1 MSTKKENG
9 SQAGKKAKRVPLS
22 EKNYDADPSYWGM
35 PLWERACMRVLY
47 AFMAFICVSSFFDV
61 ATGAPMWM
69 QIAMGACVALAVL
82 LFRMAYPKGFG
93 SIWEWVMEGMAEA
106 AEDMESKGKTPKMS
120 SSEIKKALAEQ
131 REFDRA
137 MKSRDSSHRNKKQ

>member
-1 MSTKKENG
+1 MSTKKGNDSRTE
-9 SQAGKKAKRVPLS
+9 QTAKRVPLS
-22 EKNYDADPSYWGM
+22 EKNYDTDPSYWGM
-35 PLWERACMRVLY
+35 PLWERVCMRALY
-47 AFMAFICVSSFFDV
+47 AFMAFICASAFFDV

-131 REFDRA
+131 RELDRA
-137 MKSRDSSHRNKKQ
+137 MKSREPSRKDRNQ